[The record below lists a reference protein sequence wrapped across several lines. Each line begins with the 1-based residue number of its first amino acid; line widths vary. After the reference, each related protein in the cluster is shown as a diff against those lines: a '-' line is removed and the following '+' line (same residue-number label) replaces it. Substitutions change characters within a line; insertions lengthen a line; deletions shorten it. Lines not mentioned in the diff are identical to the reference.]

1 MARRIQNWWRRL
13 LNEQQSQMMTV
24 AMPCERDSDWSAAG
38 MKGSDWP
45 QSEQDLIQTVLR
57 KYETLQRQS
66 QSLVYSFAE
75 RKSRRYWGLATI

>member
-1 MARRIQNWWRRL
+1 MARRIQKWWRL
-13 LNEQQSQMMTV
+13 LLKEQHSRMMTV
-24 AMPCERDSDWSAAG
+24 AMPSEWDSDWSTAG
-38 MKGSDWP
+38 IKSSDWP

-75 RKSRRYWGLATI
+75 RKSRRYY